1 MVARIYFVFI
11 LQVSY
16 WMVWNEPTKYLA
28 KTFSLNWSRCIHWSV
43 DQPENFDSTKK
54 FVHLFAIVSLWVR
67 VHENIFNLCDI
78 VGLFI
83 KKLKNKKELFFVI
96 AIYQA

>member
-16 WMVWNEPTKYLA
+16 WMVWNEPTKDLA

-43 DQPENFDSTKK
+43 DQPEKFDSTKK

-67 VHENIFNLCDI
+67 VHENIFNLCAWCF
-78 VGLFI
+78 GWGYSWTFYQKI
-83 KKLKNKKELFFVI
+83 KK
-96 AIYQA
+96 